1 MAITIDQL
9 TERRLDGNGIFDALM
24 DSVDQH
30 IQREYKANRIKGPE
44 YATVYLGAV
53 QATLQQSLEFLLT
66 KDKTDKEIALIEAQ
80 ISKMAKEEA
89 LVDAQILNAGAD
101 KLRIEADTARL
112 TQQTANLLAEAANIP
127 KQGQLI
133 DAQIAKAGAE
143 TDLTTQ
149 RKTNLEAEA
158 LNIPKQG
165 LVLDAQKCKLDAEF
179 DLLVE
184 QKAKA
189 IAETALL
196 NQKKVTEQAQTSAT
210 GVDADS
216 VVGKQ
221 KALYTAQTNGFLR
234 DAEQNVAKIM
244 VDTWNVRRTT
254 DSGVV
259 ADATNKL
266 DDVTIGRAIDKL
278 LAGVGA

>member
-1 MAITIDQL
+1 MPLTIDDL
-9 TERRLDGNGIFDALM
+9 TTKTLDGTGVFDVLM
-24 DSVDQH
+24 AAVEGH
-30 IQREYKANRIKGPE
+30 IKQEYERSRIRGPE
-44 YATVYLGAV
+44 YSTVYLGAM
-53 QATLQQSLEFLLT
+53 QAVLDRALQFLLS
-66 KDKTDKEIALIEAQ
+66 KEKTDREVALIDAQ

-112 TQQTANLLAEAANIP
+112 SQQTANLLAEAA
-127 KQGQLI
+127 
-133 DAQIAKAGAE
+133 
-143 TDLTTQ
+143 
-149 RKTNLEAEA
+149 
-158 LNIPKQG
+158 NIPKQG

-184 QKAKA
+184 QKLKA

-196 NQKKVTEQAQTSAT
+196 AQKKVTEQAQTSAL

-221 KALYTAQTNGFLR
+221 KALYTAQTDGFLR
-234 DAEQNVAKIM
+234 DAEQNVAKIL

-254 DSGVV
+254 DSNTIAGQDINGGVDNRLGD
-259 ADATNKL
+259 ADIA
-266 DDVTIGRAIDKL
+266 RAIDKL
-278 LAGVGA
+278 LTGIGA